1 MNSRASSINLLLRQ
15 LPSGQT
21 LLSSAAEALR
31 AAQAPVLQVSEWADA
46 HRVLSRAS
54 SAEPGRWST
63 ARTPYLREIMDCLS
77 PASPVQEVVLQKGTQ
92 IGGTEVGLNWV
103 GHTIDQGQ
111 GPMMIVLPTSNA
123 AKKASKTRVGPMIAD
138 TPRLRG
144 KVRDAKSRDSHN
156 TTLLKEF
163 DGGVLIFA
171 GANSATE
178 LKSSPVGKLFLDE
191 IEEYPAD
198 VDGQGDPEELAEK
211 RTDTFARRK
220 KYKVSTPT
228 IAGGRI
234 DRAYKASDQR
244 LYYVPCPL
252 CGHEQPLRWEGLK
265 WETRRVWEITRHDDG
280 VIVQL
285 TPPGAGAAAGD
296 APAAW
301 PPPGAVERDTGEL
314 VSVWYE
320 CESCLG
326 AIHEHAKTA
335 MLNAG
340 RWMAHNPGPDRAA
353 GFKLNSLYSPIGW
366 FGWRKVVLAWLRAQ
380 KDTSGALTRTFWN
393 TILGEAYEEPGE
405 TIDEHW
411 LKRRIEAWRVGER
424 VPAGALLLAAGVDV
438 QGDRL
443 EARVWGYGRNAET
456 WLVDVQVIHGSPAI
470 DSTWLGLEALLDKAY
485 PHELG
490 GKVRVHAIGIDAGD
504 GNTTHFVRAFVRKWR
519 ATRRVLA
526 LKGQAVQGKP
536 LLGKPTEQD
545 VNWRGKL
552 IKRGVLLW
560 PMGSDTGKAAFY
572 ARLRIDEPGPG
583 FVHLPSGLPDEEFAQ
598 LTAEKLV
605 TRYLRGHPKRE
616 WELPRGK
623 RNEALDCRV
632 MADAVAEYLGVRR
645 AKWDQLEAAVRVTT
659 QDLFAGAVTSAPQG
673 PAAPSQED
681 AGAPAAAGSGNGE
694 AAGGAG
700 ADGPEGVAVADEPAA
715 GVEAD
720 GGAAG
725 VDATED
731 AAGSGADLVETSAD
745 RLPPPNAAPRA
756 PAVPARPNNWIT
768 GWRR

>member
-1 MNSRASSINLLLRQ
+1 MLLRQ
-15 LPSGQT
+15 LPNRAK

-31 AAQAPVLQVSEWADA
+31 AAQAPLLAMSEWADA
-46 HRVLSRAS
+46 HRVLSKAS

-63 ARTPYLREIMDCLS
+63 SRTPYLREIMDCLS
-77 PASPVQEVVLQKGTQ
+77 PSSPVQDVVFQKGTQ

-211 RTDTFARRK
+211 RSDTFARRK

-228 IAGGRI
+228 IVGGRI

-252 CGHEQPLRWEGLK
+252 CAHEQHLRWEQLR
-265 WETRRVWEITRHDDG
+265 WETRKRWEVTRADDG
-280 VIVQL
+280 VIVEVE
-285 TPPGAGAAAGD
+285 PGTDGAI
-296 APAAW
+296 
-301 PPPGAVERDTGEL
+301 ERDTGEL

-320 CESCLG
+320 CESCHG
-326 AIHEHAKTA
+326 AIHEHAKTQ
-335 MLNAG
+335 MLAAG
-340 RWMAHNPGPDRAA
+340 RWIAHNPGPDRAA
-353 GFKLNSLYSPIGW
+353 GFKLNSLYSPVGW
-366 FGWRKVVLAWLRAQ
+366 FGWRRIVLAWLRAQ
-380 KDTSGALTRTFWN
+380 RDTSGALTRTFWN

-424 VPAGALLLAAGVDV
+424 VPAGALLLAGGVDV

-443 EARVWGYGRNAET
+443 EVRVWGYGRNAET
-456 WLVDVQVIHGSPAI
+456 WLVDVQVLHGSPAL
-470 DSTWLGLEALLDKAY
+470 DTTWQALEGLLDKAY
-485 PHELG
+485 AHELG

-504 GNTTHFVRAFVRKWR
+504 GNTTHFVRAFARKWR
-519 ATRRVLA
+519 ATRRVIA
-526 LKGQAVQGKP
+526 LKGQAVAGKP
-536 LLGKPTEQD
+536 LLGKPTDQD
-545 VNWRGKL
+545 VNWRGKV
-552 IKRGVLLW
+552 IKRGVQLW

-583 FVHLPSGLPDEEFAQ
+583 FVHLPSGLADEEFKQ
-598 LTAEKLV
+598 LTAEKLT
-605 TRYLRGHPKRE
+605 TRYIRGHPKRE
-616 WELPRGK
+616 WTLERGR

-632 MADAVAEYLGVRR
+632 MADAVAEYLGIRR
-645 AKWDQLEAAVRVTT
+645 ARWDQLEAAVRVNTP
-659 QDLFAGAVTSAPQG
+659 DMFAPDSAPSAR
-673 PAAPSQED
+673 PEATPSEPE
-681 AGAPAAAGSGNGE
+681 ASPAAA
-694 AAGGAG
+694 
-700 ADGPEGVAVADEPAA
+700 EPAPLA
-715 GVEAD
+715 PPAPTLQRKPTPPRR
-720 GGAAG
+720 GGF
-725 VDATED
+725 VT
-731 AAGSGADLVETSAD
+731 
-745 RLPPPNAAPRA
+745 
-756 PAVPARPNNWIT
+756 NW
-768 GWRR
+768 RS

>member
-1 MNSRASSINLLLRQ
+1 MLLRQ
-15 LPSGQT
+15 LPSGRT
-21 LLSSAAEALR
+21 LLSSAADALR

-46 HRVLSRAS
+46 HRVLSKAS

-63 ARTPYLREIMDCLS
+63 ERTPYLREIMDCLS
-77 PASPVQEVVLQKGTQ
+77 PASPVQEVVFQKCTQ
-92 IGGTEVGLNWV
+92 IGGTECGNNWI

-191 IEEYPAD
+191 IEEYPSD

-211 RTDTFARRK
+211 RSDTFARRK

-244 LYYVPCPL
+244 LFYVPCPL
-252 CGHEQPLRWEGLK
+252 CGHEQALRWEGLK
-265 WETRRVWEITRHDDG
+265 WETRRVWEITRADDG
-280 VIVQL
+280 EIVQVEPDPE
-285 TPPGAGAAAGD
+285 TGEPPAN
-296 APAAW
+296 
-301 PPPGAVERDTGEL
+301 AVQRDTGEL
-314 VSVWYE
+314 QAVWYE

-340 RWMAHNPGPDRAA
+340 RWVAHNPGPDRAA
-353 GFKLNSLYSPIGW
+353 GFKLNALYSPIGW
-366 FGWRKVVLAWLRAQ
+366 FGWRRVVLAWLKAQ
-380 KDTSGALTRTFWN
+380 RDTSGALTRTFWN

-411 LKRRIEAWRVGER
+411 LKRRIESWRVGER

-456 WLVDVQVIHGSPAI
+456 WLVDVQVIHGSPAL
-470 DSTWLGLEALLDKAY
+470 DATWLGLEALLDKAY
-485 PHELG
+485 LHELG

-519 ATRRVLA
+519 ATRRVIA

-572 ARLRIDEPGPG
+572 ARLRIEEPGPG
-583 FVHLPSGLPDEEFAQ
+583 FVHLPAGLPDEEFAQ
-598 LTAEKLV
+598 LTAEKLM
-605 TRYLRGHPKRE
+605 TRYIRGHPKRE

-632 MADAVAEYLGVRR
+632 MADAVAEYLGMRR
-645 AKWDQLEAAVRVTT
+645 ARWDQLEAAVRVTT
-659 QDLFAGAVTSAPQG
+659 EDLFARDPGTAPAPAGSAASSRSDAAASAAVPGDEPELDGASEA
-673 PAAPSQED
+673 AAPP
-681 AGAPAAAGSGNGE
+681 PA
-694 AAGGAG
+694 
-700 ADGPEGVAVADEPAA
+700 EP
-715 GVEAD
+715 VN
-720 GGAAG
+720 
-725 VDATED
+725 
-731 AAGSGADLVETSAD
+731 
-745 RLPPPNAAPRA
+745 PPR
-756 PAVPARPNNWIT
+756 VPARPARPTNWVT
-768 GWRR
+768 NWRAR